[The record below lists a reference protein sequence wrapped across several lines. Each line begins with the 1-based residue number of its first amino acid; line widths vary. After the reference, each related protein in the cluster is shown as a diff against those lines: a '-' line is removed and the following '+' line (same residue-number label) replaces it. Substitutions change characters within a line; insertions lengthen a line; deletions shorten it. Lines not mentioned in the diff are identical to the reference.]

1 MKKLVFIIIMALP
14 LFSLAQASEL
24 NQLFDRYSGQE
35 GFTSLHITRHLFE
48 LFKKVET
55 AQQGKDF
62 DEAVTSLRSI
72 KLLIADST
80 THAAMNHTLIRD
92 ILTSLPRDK
101 YTELMVF
108 QQSGRET
115 ITVLIRE
122 DGPVIKEF
130 LMTIDSPKEAV
141 FIFLEGNIDLE
152 EISRLSRT
160 MNIEGF
166 EYLENID
173 QQQQ

>member
-1 MKKLVFIIIMALP
+1 MKKLVWITIIMALP
-14 LFSLAQASEL
+14 LFSMAQASEL
-24 NQLFDRYSGQE
+24 NKLFDRYAGQE

-55 AQQGKDF
+55 AQQGKEF

-80 THAAMNHTLIRD
+80 THAAMNHRLVRD
-92 ILTSLPRDK
+92 ILSSLPRDK
-101 YTELMVF
+101 YTELIVF
-108 QQSGRET
+108 QQNGRET

-122 DGPVIKEF
+122 DGPVIEEF
-130 LMTIDSPKEAV
+130 LMTVDSPSEAV

-152 EISRLSRT
+152 NISRLSRT
-160 MNIEGF
+160 MDIKGLEH
-166 EYLENID
+166 LENID
-173 QQQQ
+173 Q

>member
-1 MKKLVFIIIMALP
+1 MKKLAFILIMLLP
-14 LFSLAQASEL
+14 LFSWAQATEL
-24 NQLFDRYSGQE
+24 NKMFDRYSGQE

-55 AQQGKDF
+55 AQQGKEF

-72 KLLIADST
+72 KLLVADST
-80 THAAMNHTLIRD
+80 THAAMNRTLVRD
-92 ILTSLPRDK
+92 ILTSLKRDN
-101 YTELMVF
+101 YSELMVF
-108 QQSGRET
+108 QQNGRET

-122 DGPVIKEF
+122 EGPVIKEF

-152 EISRLSRT
+152 KISRLSRT

-166 EYLENID
+166 EHLEKID
-173 QQQQ
+173 QQQ